1 MSTFKTTI
9 WDFDIEVEYEYTKG
23 DKGDRDTPP
32 TPEWVEIYEYKFLGQ
47 VPDFEEDVDKSWLEE
62 KIEEAVLEH
71 ERGREQRESW
81 LRPYLRAK
89 RMRNRDI

>member
-1 MSTFKTTI
+1 MAITTKQFQKFTDLDLV
-9 WDFDIEVEYEYTKG
+9 WDFL
-23 DKGDRDTPP
+23 
-32 TPEWVEIYEYKFLGQ
+32 VEIYEYKFLGQ

-71 ERGREQRESW
+71 ERRECVDVNV

>member
-9 WDFDIEVEYEYTKG
+9 WDFDIEVEYEYTPY
-23 DKGDRDTPP
+23 DKGDRLTPP

-62 KIEEAVLEH
+62 KIEEAILEH
-71 ERGREQRESW
+71 ERRECVDVNV
-81 LRPYLRAK
+81 LRPYLAAK

>member
-62 KIEEAVLEH
+62 KIEEAILEH
-71 ERGREQRESW
+71 ERRECVDVNV
-81 LRPYLRAK
+81 LRPYLAAK